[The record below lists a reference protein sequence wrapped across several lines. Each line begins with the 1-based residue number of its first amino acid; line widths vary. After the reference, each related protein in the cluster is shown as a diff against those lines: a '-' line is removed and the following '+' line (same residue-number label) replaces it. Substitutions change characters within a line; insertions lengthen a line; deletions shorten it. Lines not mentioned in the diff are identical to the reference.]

1 MFGLSINEPSPII
14 KAIQAGQS
22 LDAIKALLTA
32 GADVNRSD
40 RYGKLPLMEALH
52 TGPISLVR
60 LLLEHGADPNDTAV
74 VVIVCLILSRG
85 TSAVIVAANGAHT
98 SSWTGMGLNWLIW
111 FQLMAPT

>member
-32 GADVNRSD
+32 GADVNRAD

-60 LLLEHGADPNDTAV
+60 LLLEHGADPNEGRSGDGIRAGFGQSP
-74 VVIVCLILSRG
+74 LS
-85 TSAVIVAANGAHT
+85 S
-98 SSWTGMGLNWLIW
+98 
-111 FQLMAPT
+111 